1 MSRVDRS
8 TVCVGLLV
16 LLMPVLAGS
25 ATADYSYVAP
35 GIGNQD
41 FRRGEPDDPSP
52 HSQPID
58 KTGTRPPKPVVV
70 PPPPPG

>member
-52 HSQPID
+52 HSQPCP
-58 KTGTRPPKPVVV
+58 TSPAGLEQYHLEHLPQ
-70 PPPPPG
+70 

>member
-1 MSRVDRS
+1 MPRDDRRAI
-8 TVCVGLLV
+8 CVAFQLV
-16 LLMPVLAGS
+16 LMAVLVSGAFAS
-25 ATADYSYVAP
+25 HSYVAP

-41 FRRGEPDDPSP
+41 FRRGEPDSPSP